1 MCTAGPG
8 RILTS
13 WWGCRLHSQHGWL
26 PIWPAYG
33 AWPDA
38 RVRACDPEQ
47 AASRSRAWCHPR
59 RPSLS
64 RWRWR
69 RTRHGR
75 RPRRLAPPLQT
86 EAAAVGCAAGCVDG
100 FLFQPPDTRS
110 SSLCS
115 LASQENLVLPSS
127 LSLPL
132 GSVQQGE
139 SHCGGKATFRSV
151 PHDCARLLRMAQERR
166 APIATRHGKE
176 SPLPLSRF
184 SSPPRAAENRRATS
198 CSAPP
203 RRRCP
208 CPLAARIAATASPP
222 RR

>member
-1 MCTAGPG
+1 M
-8 RILTS
+8 TS

-64 RWRWR
+64 RWQWR
-69 RTRHGR
+69 RTRHADAHAA
-75 RPRRLAPPLQT
+75 LPPLQT
-86 EAAAVGCAAGCVDG
+86 EAAPVGCAAGCVDG
-100 FLFQPPDTRS
+100 FCFNLLTRGAPLFAHLLRRKTSCCPRPSACRWAACSRESPTAAARRRS
-110 SSLCS
+110 GQS
-115 LASQENLVLPSS
+115 LAI
-127 LSLPL
+127 
-132 GSVQQGE
+132 
-139 SHCGGKATFRSV
+139 V
-151 PHDCARLLRMAQERR
+151 PGCFAWRKSAVHPQ
-166 APIATRHGKE
+166 TRHGKE